1 MKLLD
6 VAIYT
11 FACQAGLRT
20 RHKLRGNLV
29 LEGVS
34 TFFGQLNKTA
44 NQDTKKQIKDISPG
58 RLGGWQP
65 GEAPSSEL
73 LMLVSSWIKLLK
85 SKQLI
90 REDQCHHVVPHLLVD
105 GIEWFDKEEERVRKK
120 TLARCWRCQSKCRHH
135 FPKFG
140 HFRIE

>member
-11 FACQAGLRT
+11 FPCQAGLRT
-20 RHKLRGNLV
+20 RHKFRGNLV

-34 TFFGQLNKTA
+34 TFFGQLNETA
-44 NQDTKKQIKDISPG
+44 NQDTKKQIKDISPA

-85 SKQLI
+85 SKQ
-90 REDQCHHVVPHLLVD
+90 
-105 GIEWFDKEEERVRKK
+105 
-120 TLARCWRCQSKCRHH
+120 
-135 FPKFG
+135 
-140 HFRIE
+140 